1 MNQVEKKEWRRQ
13 LLQLHLE
20 RSRELDYQRGRQAL
34 TSYWED
40 AARKKINGGKH
51 ANNKPKN

>member
-34 TSYWED
+34 ASYWED
-40 AARKKINGGKH
+40 AARKKMNGGKH